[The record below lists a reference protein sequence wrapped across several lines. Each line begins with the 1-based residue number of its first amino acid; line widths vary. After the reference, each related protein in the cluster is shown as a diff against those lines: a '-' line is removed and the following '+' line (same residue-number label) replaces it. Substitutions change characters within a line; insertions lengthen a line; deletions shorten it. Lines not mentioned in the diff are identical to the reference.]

1 VRFVKR
7 AQQLGFTLTE
17 VATLLEL
24 AAGGPD
30 PCSEARAVA
39 SAKIAA
45 LDSKI
50 VQLTA
55 MRAALHRLVDTC
67 ANPRD
72 DRDCPLLHA
81 LDDQREGDG
90 LP

>member
-1 VRFVKR
+1 
-7 AQQLGFTLTE
+7 
-17 VATLLEL
+17 
-24 AAGGPD
+24 
-30 PCSEARAVA
+30 
-39 SAKIAA
+39 
-45 LDSKI
+45 
-50 VQLTA
+50 